1 MIAKASKPHT
11 GRTADL
17 FRSGLLV
24 PALLYCL
31 LLSEQSWARLT
42 DYPTP
47 SWLVF
52 NSVAESMTINGLP
65 SEVYYFTSETSSEN
79 TLNYYRK
86 QWQSH
91 PDYSPGYRESWV
103 SPWHI
108 LARTE
113 SGKLI
118 TLQIQDDS
126 ENSSL
131 GYFTI
136 ADMSAAQKVKTS
148 DIPMLN
154 GSKILNQS
162 ISEDGDKKS
171 NLTLVSNTSSI
182 SSNTEFYLNYY
193 LNEGWTNDVHQEESN
208 SVTLVFRKGRR
219 EAHLVIRQLF
229 GATQIVIN
237 TVTQ

>member
-1 MIAKASKPHT
+1 MINAIQTHKDINAVY
-11 GRTADL
+11 RTTV
-17 FRSGLLV
+17 FV

-31 LLSEQSWARLT
+31 LITHSSWANLA

-47 SWLVF
+47 SWLQF
-52 NSVAESMTINGLP
+52 NSVAENMVINSLP
-65 SEVYYFTSETSSEN
+65 SEVYYFTSESSSAS
-79 TLNYYRK
+79 TLDYYRK

-113 SGKLI
+113 EGKLI

-126 ENSSL
+126 DGTSL

-136 ADMSAAQKVKTS
+136 ADMSRAQTVETS
-148 DIPMLN
+148 DVPMMT

-162 ISEDGDKKS
+162 LSEDGDKKS
-171 NLTLVSNTSSI
+171 SVTLVSNSFSI
-182 SSNTEFYLNYY
+182 SSNTDFYLSYY
-193 LNEGWTNDVHQEESN
+193 LDEGWTNDVHQEESD
-208 SVTLVFRKGRR
+208 SVTLVFRKGRQ
-219 EAHLVIRQLF
+219 EANLVIRQLF
-229 GATQIVIN
+229 GVTQIVIN
-237 TVTQ
+237 TVIQ

>member
-1 MIAKASKPHT
+1 MSKRIQIQT
-11 GRTADL
+11 GSIIDSSRPKI
-17 FRSGLLV
+17 LV
-24 PALLYCL
+24 PALLFCI
-31 LLSEQSWARLT
+31 LLSQQSWAKLT

-47 SWLVF
+47 SWLDF
-52 NSVAESMTINGLP
+52 NRIAENMVINGLP
-65 SEVYYFTSETSSEN
+65 SEVYYFTSDSSSES
-79 TLNYYRK
+79 TLNFYRK

-91 PDYSPGYRESWV
+91 PDYTPGYRESRV

-136 ADMSAAQKVKTS
+136 ADMSNTGKENSA
-148 DIPMLN
+148 DIPML
-154 GSKILNQS
+154 GSSKILNQS
-162 ISEDGDKKS
+162 ISDDGDKKS
-171 NLTLVSNTSSI
+171 SLTLLSNTSSI
-182 SSNTEFYLNYY
+182 SSNTEFYLSYY
-193 LNEGWTNDVHQEESN
+193 ANDGWTNDVHQEEN
-208 SVTLVFRKGRR
+208 DSVTLVFRKSRR

>member
-1 MIAKASKPHT
+1 MSKFIHIQT
-11 GRTADL
+11 GSIVDS
-17 FRSGLLV
+17 FRPKVLV
-24 PALLYCL
+24 PALLYCI
-31 LLSEQSWARLT
+31 LLSQQSWAKLT

-47 SWLVF
+47 SWLDF
-52 NSVAESMTINGLP
+52 NTIAENMVINGLP
-65 SEVYYFTSETSSEN
+65 SEVYYFSSDTSSES
-79 TLNYYRK
+79 TLNFYRK

-91 PDYSPGYRESWV
+91 PDYTPGYRESWV

-126 ENSSL
+126 DNSSL

-136 ADMSAAQKVKTS
+136 ADMDSARKVNS
-148 DIPMLN
+148 ADIPMLA

-162 ISEDGDKKS
+162 ISDDGDKKS
-171 NLTLVSNTSSI
+171 SLTLISNPSSI
-182 SSNTEFYLNYY
+182 NSNTEFYLSYY
-193 LNEGWTNDVHQEESN
+193 ANNGWTNDVHQEEN
-208 SVTLVFRKGRR
+208 DSVTLVFRKGRH